1 MDNAWYGLCTA
12 APGMSAM
19 PTIGAVM
26 TPLPHSI
33 DIGEDVVTARVLM
46 EEHGIHHLPVTSN
59 GKIAGVITV
68 RDIQVAGSLA
78 PERDGALL
86 VREVCHMPAY
96 VADAADPLDVV
107 LFEMA
112 DRQLSSA
119 VVVDHRGQ
127 LAGILTLTDVCRLYA
142 RALEGRFPQKSRPA
156 I

>member
-1 MDNAWYGLCTA
+1 MS
-12 APGMSAM
+12 GMPS
-19 PTIGAVM
+19 IGTVM

-46 EEHGIHHLPVTSN
+46 DEHGIHHLPVTSN

-68 RDIQVAGSLA
+68 RDIQVAGALA
-78 PERDGALL
+78 PERDAALL

-96 VADAADPLDVV
+96 VAEAADPLDVV
-107 LFEMA
+107 LLEMA

-119 VVVDHRGQ
+119 VVVDHHGK

-142 RALEGRFPQKSRPA
+142 ASLEGRFPHKSRPLNRA